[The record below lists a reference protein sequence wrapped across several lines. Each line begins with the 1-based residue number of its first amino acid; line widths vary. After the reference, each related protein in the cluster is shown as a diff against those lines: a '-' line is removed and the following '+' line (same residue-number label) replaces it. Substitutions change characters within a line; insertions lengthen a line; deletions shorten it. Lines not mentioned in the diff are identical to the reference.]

1 MHIIEARRIASSI
14 CKHLAPYCERIEV
27 AGGIRRGNV
36 RDMKTIDLIAISK
49 VDMQP
54 DVFMQLQPAG
64 RNRLFRH
71 IRNTYD
77 VTSGGKDGQKQCTF
91 HVCENITVTV
101 SLATPETWG
110 YILALRT
117 GPAGLSRALVI
128 KLKRAGYEPEGGR
141 LLRDRKMVPVP
152 VERAVFAMAGVR
164 YVKPA
169 MR

>member
-1 MHIIEARRIASSI
+1 MKIKTARRIASNI
-14 CKHLAPYCERIEV
+14 MKNLEPYTERIEV
-27 AGGIRRGNV
+27 SGGVRRGNV
-36 RDMKTIDLIAISK
+36 RDLSTIDLVAISK

-54 DVFMQLQPAG
+54 DVFMVMQPAG
-64 RNRLFRH
+64 RDILFRH
-71 IRNTYD
+71 IRNAYD
-77 VTSGGKDGQKQCTF
+77 VTQGGRDGQKQVMF
-91 HVCENITVTV
+91 NVCENIAVTV

-152 VERAVFAMAGVR
+152 VEQTVFAMAGLR

>member
-1 MHIIEARRIASSI
+1 MNIKTAARIASNI
-14 CKHLAPYCERIEV
+14 RKDLEPYSERIEV
-27 AGGIRRGNV
+27 AGAVRRGNV
-36 RDMKTIDLIAISK
+36 RDLSSIDLVAISK

-54 DVFMQLQPAG
+54 DVFMELQPAG
-64 RNRLFRH
+64 RDRLFRH
-71 IRNTYD
+71 IRNAYD
-77 VTSGGKDGQKQCTF
+77 VTTGGKDGQKQCTF
-91 HVCENITVTV
+91 HVCENIAVTV

>member
-1 MHIIEARRIASSI
+1 MKIKTARRIASNI
-14 CKHLAPYCERIEV
+14 MKDLEPYCERIEI
-27 AGGIRRGNV
+27 AGAVRRGNV
-36 RDMKTIDLIAISK
+36 RDMGSIDLIAISK

-64 RNRLFRH
+64 RDILFRH
-71 IRNTYD
+71 IRNAYD
-77 VTSGGKDGQKQCTF
+77 VTSGGKDGQKQGTF
-91 HVCENITVTV
+91 HVCENIAVTV

-110 YILALRT
+110 YILALKT

-128 KLKRAGYEPEGGR
+128 KLKKAGYEPEGGR

-152 VERAVFAMAGVR
+152 VEQAIVAMAGIR

>member
-1 MHIIEARRIASSI
+1 MQIKTASRIASAI
-14 CKHLAPYCERIEV
+14 RKDLEPYCERIEV
-27 AGGIRRGNV
+27 AGAVRRGNV
-36 RDMKTIDLIAISK
+36 RDLSTIDLVAISK

-54 DVFMQLQPAG
+54 DVFMQMQPAG
-64 RNRLFRH
+64 RDRLFRH
-71 IRNTYD
+71 IRNEYD
-77 VTSGGKDGQKQCTF
+77 VTQGGRDGQKQCTF
-91 HVCENITVTV
+91 HVCDSIAVTV

-117 GPAGLSRALVI
+117 GPAGRSRALVI

-141 LLRDRKMVPVP
+141 LLRDRKMVPVT
-152 VERAVFAMAGVR
+152 VEQNLFAMAGVR

>member
-1 MHIIEARRIASSI
+1 MELSIARAIAEKLI
-14 CKHLAPYCERIEV
+14 TDLIPYTEKIEV
-27 AGGIRRGNV
+27 AGSVRRGNV
-36 RDMKTIDLIAISK
+36 RDMGSIDLVAISK

-64 RNRLFRH
+64 RDRLFRH
-71 IRNTYD
+71 IRNAYD
-77 VTSGGKDGQKQCTF
+77 VTQGGRDGQKQVMF
-91 HVCENITVTV
+91 NVCENIAVTV

-128 KLKRAGYEPEGGR
+128 KLKKAGYEPEGGR
-141 LLRDRKMVPVP
+141 LLKDRKMVPVP
-152 VERAVFAMAGVR
+152 VEQNLFAMAGVR
-164 YVKPA
+164 YVNPA